1 MTLHRR
7 QFLSR
12 LAAYCAAAGIPA
24 FALAD
29 DDHEHEH
36 DEDRRR
42 EPDSTTSQP
51 ALPETGLT
59 GRVVVVGGGM
69 AGAAVAK
76 FLRLWGGTGV
86 QVTLVER
93 EPRYTSN
100 ILSNL
105 VLTNSVQMSDL
116 AFDYARL
123 ASAYGIAVIRGE
135 ATAADPVAKKLTVA
149 TASGPQV
156 LDYDRLVVAPGI
168 DFAYPEGLQTPE
180 AQALVPHAWKA
191 GPQTTL
197 LRDQIRAM
205 PIGGTFVM
213 TVPPTPYR
221 CPPGPY
227 ERACVVADWVKRNKP
242 GSKVIVLDA
251 NAAITAERESFTRAF
266 EVTHGGVIDYVPN
279 APVTFVD
286 TAAKTIHTPMGPFR
300 GDVLNVIPT
309 NVGPRLLADIGVA
322 NAARGFAGVDVL
334 SYESTAVAGI
344 HVIGDASA
352 TTQPKAGHIGNQE
365 GKVCADA
372 ILRLL
377 GGGTP
382 DPSPVTNSSCYS
394 PITWETASWLTAV
407 FAYDPATRTMK
418 VVPGAT
424 GEALAATKDHFE
436 DMFVW
441 FRTLMGDTF
450 A

>member
-1 MTLHRR
+1 MIRDRR

-12 LAAYCAAAGIPA
+12 MAAFLAAAGIPPGV
-24 FALAD
+24 LAD
-29 DDHEHEH
+29 DDHEHE
-36 DEDRRR
+36 RSS
-42 EPDSTTSQP
+42 STSTGGTP
-51 ALPETGLT
+51 ASLPATGLS

-69 AGAAVAK
+69 SGAAVAK
-76 FLRLWGGTGV
+76 FLRLWGGAGV

-105 VLTNSVQMSDL
+105 VLTNAVAMSSL

-123 ASAYGIAVIRGE
+123 ASAYGIAVIQGE
-135 ATAADPVAKKLTVA
+135 ALGADPLARKLTVA
-149 TASGPQV
+149 TGDGPRV

-168 DFAYPEGLQTPE
+168 DFAYPEGLDTPE
-180 AQALVPHAWKA
+180 ARTLAPHAWQA

-197 LRDQIRAM
+197 LRDRIRAM
-205 PIGGTFVM
+205 PAGGTFVM
-213 TVPPTPYR
+213 TVPPAPYR

-227 ERACVVADWVKRNKP
+227 ERACVVADWLKRNKP

-251 NAAITAERESFTRAF
+251 NPAITAERESFTRAF
-266 EVTHGGVIDYVPN
+266 EVTHAGVIAYVPN
-279 APVTFVD
+279 APVDSVD
-286 TAAKTIHTPMGPFR
+286 TATRTIRTPLGDFR

-309 NVGPRLLADIGVA
+309 NVGPRLLQDIGVG

-334 SYESTAVAGI
+334 SYESTAMAGI

-372 ILRLL
+372 ILRVL
-377 GGGTP
+377 GGGQP
-382 DPSPVTNSSCYS
+382 DPAPVTNSSCYS
-394 PITWETASWLTAV
+394 PITFETASWLTAV

-418 VVPGAT
+418 AVPGAA
-424 GEALAATKDHFE
+424 GEATRASKDHYE

-441 FRTLMGDTF
+441 FRTLMRDTF

>member
-1 MTLHRR
+1 MTNDRR
-7 QFLSR
+7 AFLAR
-12 LAAYCAAAGIPA
+12 LAAYATLAGAP
-24 FALAD
+24 ALAWAD
-29 DDHEHEH
+29 KDEH
-36 DEDRRR
+36 RRR
-42 EPDSTTSQP
+42 DRPPGTGTTPGST
-51 ALPETGLT
+51 LPTTGLA
-59 GRVVVVGGGM
+59 GRVVVIGGGM
-69 AGAAVAK
+69 AGATVAK
-76 FLRLWGGTGV
+76 FLRLWGGAGV
-86 QVTLVER
+86 EVTLVEQ
-93 EPRYTSN
+93 EPRYASN

-105 VLTNSVQMSDL
+105 VLTDAVTMNSLQ
-116 AFDYARL
+116 FDHATL
-123 ASAYGIAVIRGE
+123 ASAYGITVLQGT
-135 ATAADPVAKKLTVA
+135 ATSADPVARRVTIA
-149 TASGPQV
+149 TGSGPRT
-156 LDYDRLVVAPGI
+156 LAFDRLVVAPGI
-168 DFAYPEGLQTPE
+168 DFDYPDGLRTAQ

-205 PIGGTFVM
+205 PNGGTFIM
-213 TVPPTPYR
+213 TVPAAPYR

-227 ERACVVADWVKRNKP
+227 ERACVVADWLKRNRP
-242 GSKVIVLDA
+242 GSRVIVLDA
-251 NAAITAERESFTRAF
+251 NASITAERESFTRAF
-266 EVTHGGVIDYVPN
+266 EVTHAGVIQYVPN

-286 TAAKTIHTPMGPFR
+286 TAAKTIHTPLGAFH

-309 NVGPRLLADIGVA
+309 NVGPAFLRDIGVA

-334 SYESTAVAGI
+334 SYESTAAAGI

-372 ILRLL
+372 ILRMF
-377 GGGTP
+377 GGGSP

-394 PITWETASWLTAV
+394 PITASTASWLTAV

-418 VVPGAT
+418 VVPGAS
-424 GEALAATKDHFE
+424 GEALAASREHYE

-441 FRTLMGDTF
+441 FRTLMRDSF

>member
-1 MTLHRR
+1 MTLDRR

-29 DDHEHEH
+29 DDE
-36 DEDRRR
+36 RRR
-42 EPDSTTSQP
+42 STTTASGTTTT
-51 ALPETGLT
+51 ALPVTGLS
-59 GRVVVVGGGM
+59 GRMVVVGGGM

-76 FLRLWGGTGV
+76 FLRLWGGAGV

-93 EPRYTSN
+93 EPGYTSN

-105 VLTNSVQMSDL
+105 VLTNTVQMSAL
-116 AFDYARL
+116 AFDYAKL
-123 ASAYGIAVIRGE
+123 ASTYGITVVRGE
-135 ATAADPVAKKLTVA
+135 AIAADPVRKTLAVA
-149 TASGPQV
+149 TATGPRT

-168 DFAYPEGLQTPE
+168 EFAYPDGLTTPE
-180 AQALVPHAWKA
+180 AQARFPHAWKA
-191 GPQTTL
+191 GPQTTQ

-205 PIGGTFVM
+205 RTGGTFIM
-213 TVPPTPYR
+213 TVPPAPYR

-227 ERACVVADWVKRNKP
+227 ERACVVADWLKRNKP

-251 NAAITAERESFTRAF
+251 NPAITAERESFTRAF
-266 EVTHGGVIDYVPN
+266 EVTHAGVISYVPN

-286 TAAKTIHTPMGPFR
+286 AATKTIHTAMGPFS

-309 NVGPRLLADIGVA
+309 NVGPRFLQDIGVA

-334 SYESTAVAGI
+334 SYESTAVQGI

-372 ILRLL
+372 ILRML
-377 GGGTP
+377 GGGAP
-382 DPSPVTNSSCYS
+382 DPAPMTNSSCYS
-394 PITWETASWLTAV
+394 PITTSTASWLTAV

-418 VVPGAT
+418 VVPGAS
-424 GEALAATKDHFE
+424 GEALAASKDHYE

>member
-1 MTLHRR
+1 MTPDRR

-12 LAAYCAAAGIPA
+12 LAAFCAAAGIPP
-24 FALAD
+24 FVLAD
-29 DDHEHEH
+29 DDDGDRH
-36 DEDRRR
+36 RRR
-42 EPDSTTSQP
+42 TSTGTTSSP
-51 ALPETGLT
+51 AQLPATGLA

-76 FLRLWGGTGV
+76 FLRLWGGAGV

-105 VLTNSVQMSDL
+105 VLTDTVQMSSL

-123 ASAYGIAVIRGE
+123 ASRYGVVVIRGE
-135 ATAADPVAKKLTVA
+135 ALAADPVARRLTLA
-149 TASGPQV
+149 TPDGPRT
-156 LDYDRLVVAPGI
+156 LDYDRLVLAPGI
-168 DFAYPEGLQTPE
+168 DFAWPLGLETEE
-180 AQALVPHAWKA
+180 ARALAPHAWKA

-197 LRDQIRAM
+197 LRDRIRAM
-205 PIGGTFVM
+205 RAGGTFVM
-213 TVPPTPYR
+213 TVPPAPYR

-227 ERACVVADWVKRNKP
+227 ERACVVADWLKRNRP
-242 GSKVIVLDA
+242 GSRVVVLDA
-251 NAAITAERESFTRAF
+251 NPAITAERESFTRAF
-266 EVTHGGVIDYVPN
+266 EVTHAGVISYVPN
-279 APVTFVD
+279 APVDLVD
-286 TAAKTIHTPMGPFR
+286 TATGTIHTPLGAFR
-300 GDVLNVIPT
+300 GDVLNVIPV
-309 NVGPRLLADIGVA
+309 NVGPRLLADVGVA

-334 SYESTAVAGI
+334 GYESTAATGI

-377 GGGTP
+377 GGGAP
-382 DPSPVTNSSCYS
+382 DPASVTNSSCYS
-394 PITWETASWLTAV
+394 PITMSTASWLTAV

-418 VVPGAT
+418 AVPGAA
-424 GEALAATKDHFE
+424 GEATSASKDHYE

>member
-1 MTLHRR
+1 MIQDRR

-12 LAAYCAAAGIPA
+12 MAAMLAAAGFSPII
-24 FALAD
+24 LAD
-29 DDHEHEH
+29 D
-36 DEDRRR
+36 RRTR
-42 EPDSTTSQP
+42 RSPGTGTTAPTLP
-51 ALPETGLT
+51 ATGLA

-76 FLRLWGGTGV
+76 FLRLWGGAGV

-105 VLTNSVQMSDL
+105 VLTDRVAMTSLEFS
-116 AFDYARL
+116 YAAL
-123 ASAYGIAVIRGE
+123 TASYGITVIRGE
-135 ATAADPVAKKLTVA
+135 AQAADPVSRKLTVA
-149 TASGPQV
+149 TASGPKV

-168 DFAYPEGLQTPE
+168 DFAYPAGLETPE
-180 AQALVPHAWKA
+180 ARALVPHAWQA
-191 GPQTTL
+191 GPQTLL

-205 PIGGTFVM
+205 RAGGTFVM

-227 ERACVVADWVKRNKP
+227 ERACVVADWLKRNRP

-251 NAAITAERESFTRAF
+251 NPAIAAERENFTRAF
-266 EVTHGGVIDYVPN
+266 TVTHAGVIDYVPN
-279 APVTFVD
+279 APVISVD
-286 TAAKTIHTPMGPFR
+286 AATRTVQTAMGPFR

-309 NVGPRLLADIGVA
+309 NVGPRLLADLGVA
-322 NAARGFAGVDVL
+322 NAANGFAGVDVL
-334 SYESTAVAGI
+334 SYESTVAPGI

-372 ILRLL
+372 IVRMF
-377 GGGTP
+377 GGLAP
-382 DPSPVTNSSCYS
+382 DPAPVTNSSCYS
-394 PITWETASWLTAV
+394 PITFETASWLTAV
-407 FAYDPATRTMK
+407 FAYDPVTRTMK
-418 VVPGAT
+418 VVPGAS
-424 GEALAATKDHFE
+424 GEATGASKDHYE

-441 FRTLMGDTF
+441 FRTLMRDTF

>member
-1 MTLHRR
+1 MTTDRR

-12 LAAYCAAAGIPA
+12 LAAYCAAAGFPA
-24 FALAD
+24 FALTD
-29 DDHEHEH
+29 DDERERS
-36 DEDRRR
+36 RRPR
-42 EPDSTTSQP
+42 TGTSAPTLP
-51 ALPETGLT
+51 ATGLT

-93 EPRYTSN
+93 EPGYTSN

-105 VLTNSVQMSDL
+105 VLTNAVQMSSL
-116 AFDYARL
+116 AFGYATL

-135 ATAADPVAKKLTVA
+135 AVAADPVARRLTVA

-168 DFAYPEGLQTPE
+168 GFAYPEGLQT
-180 AQALVPHAWKA
+180 AQAQASFPHAWQA

-205 PIGGTFVM
+205 PAGGTFIM
-213 TVPPTPYR
+213 TVPATPYR

-227 ERACVVADWVKRNKP
+227 ERACVVADWLKRNKP

-251 NAAITAERESFTRAF
+251 NPAITAERESFTRAF
-266 EVTHGGVIDYVPN
+266 EVTHAGVIDYVPN

-286 TAAKTIHTPMGPFR
+286 TASKTIHTPMGAFH

-309 NVGPRLLADIGVA
+309 NVGPALLADIGVA

-377 GGGTP
+377 GGGAP

-394 PITWETASWLTAV
+394 PITRESASWLTAV
-407 FAYDPATRTMK
+407 YAYDPATRTMK
-418 VVPGAT
+418 GVPGAS
-424 GEALAATKDHFE
+424 GEALSANKDHYE

-441 FRTLMGDTF
+441 FRTLMRDTF

>member
-12 LAAYCAAAGIPA
+12 LAAYCAAAGIPR

-29 DDHEHEH
+29 DHDHGH
-36 DEDRRR
+36 DRPRPGR
-42 EPDSTTSQP
+42 PATATSP
-51 ALPETGLT
+51 SALPATGLS

-93 EPRYTSN
+93 EPGYTSN

-105 VLTNSVQMSDL
+105 VLTGTVQMTSL
-116 AFDYARL
+116 AFDHSKL
-123 ASAYGIAVIRGE
+123 ASAYGITVILGE
-135 ATAADPVAKKLTVA
+135 AVAADPVAKALTVA
-149 TASGPQV
+149 TASGPRL

-168 DFAYPEGLQTPE
+168 DFAFPDGLRTEQ

-191 GPQTTL
+191 GPQTTQ

-205 PIGGTFVM
+205 PAGGTFVM
-213 TVPPTPYR
+213 TVPPAPYR

-227 ERACVVADWVKRNKP
+227 ERACVVADWLKRNRP

-251 NAAITAERESFTRAF
+251 NPAITAERESFTRAF
-266 EVTHGGVIDYVPN
+266 TVTHAGVIEYVPE
-279 APVTFVD
+279 APVVFVD
-286 TAAKTIHTPMGPFR
+286 AAAKTIYTPMGAFH

-309 NVGPRLLADIGVA
+309 NIGPAFLQDIGVA
-322 NAARGFAGVDVL
+322 NATSGFAGVDVL

-382 DPSPVTNSSCYS
+382 DPAPVTNSSCYS
-394 PITWETASWLTAV
+394 PITTTTASWLTAV
-407 FAYDPATRTMK
+407 FAYDPITQTMK
-418 VVPGAT
+418 VAPGAS
-424 GEALAATKDHFE
+424 GEALAANKDNYE

-441 FRTLMGDTF
+441 FHTLMRDTF

>member
-1 MTLHRR
+1 MIRDRR

-12 LAAYCAAAGIPA
+12 LAAFAAAAGLPP
-24 FALAD
+24 FVLAD
-29 DDHEHEH
+29 DDEHE
-36 DEDRRR
+36 EQG
-42 EPDSTTSQP
+42 STGTGGSP
-51 ALPETGLT
+51 APVPATGPA

-76 FLRLWGGTGV
+76 FLRVWGGAGV

-105 VLTNSVQMSDL
+105 VLNDRVAMSRL
-116 AFDYARL
+116 AFDYATL
-123 ASAYGIAVIRGE
+123 ATAYGIAVVQGE
-135 ATAADPVAKKLTVA
+135 AVGADPVGRKVTVA
-149 TASGPQV
+149 TASGLRV

-168 DFAYPEGLQTPE
+168 DFAYPAGLETPE
-180 AQALVPHAWKA
+180 ARALAPHAWQA
-191 GPQTTL
+191 GPQTLL
-197 LRDQIRAM
+197 LRDRIRAM
-205 PIGGTFVM
+205 GAGGTFVM
-213 TVPPTPYR
+213 TVPPAPYR

-227 ERACVVADWVKRNKP
+227 ERACVVADWLKRNRP

-251 NAAITAERESFTRAF
+251 NPGITAERENFTRAF
-266 EVTHGGVIDYVPN
+266 EVTHRGVIAYVPN
-279 APVTFVD
+279 APVTSVD
-286 TAAKTIHTPMGPFR
+286 VATRTVHTALGPFR

-309 NVGPRLLADIGVA
+309 NVGPRLLSDIGVA

-334 SYESTAVAGI
+334 SYESTAAAGI

-372 ILRLL
+372 IVRLL
-377 GGGTP
+377 GGGQP
-382 DPSPVTNSSCYS
+382 DPAPVTNSSCYS
-394 PITWETASWLTAV
+394 PITFETASWLTAV

-424 GEALAATKDHFE
+424 GEATAASKDHYE

-441 FRTLMGDTF
+441 FRTLMRDTF